1 MNGPEFFLSLSAM
14 GMFTWLVHSF
24 LRTVGR
30 YLEGR
35 QSGGAKE
42 LAGLRAEVEAL
53 ASQTRQALQQAID
66 AARSAL
72 DGEGRGLASTALREV
87 AYQVQEAALA
97 VINQRPPLV
106 RKLSPVSGP
115 PRLVAHALHGEP
127 ARAVEII
134 RINRLGRRV
143 FVERGDALNVYAA

>member
-42 LAGLRAEVEAL
+42 LAGLRAEVEVL
-53 ASQTRQALQQAID
+53 
-66 AARSAL
+66 
-72 DGEGRGLASTALREV
+72 RGEV
-87 AYQVQEAALA
+87 ADQVDMRQHLLDLEERLEFAERLLA
-97 VINQRPPLV
+97 R
-106 RKLSPVSGP
+106 
-115 PRLVAHALHGEP
+115 
-127 ARAVEII
+127 
-134 RINRLGRRV
+134 
-143 FVERGDALNVYAA
+143 ERGPALPKGE